1 MYSHLPHNE
10 RCIFW
15 LVQQKEMYATFAMG
29 AVFSFSPALIAEKW
43 NVRKFLGLFAIYID
57 VNCIVWCPN
66 LLAQVCCWQFQDLRG
81 NNGLVFYSF

>member
-1 MYSHLPHNE
+1 
-10 RCIFW
+10 
-15 LVQQKEMYATFAMG
+15 MYATFAMG
-29 AVFSFSPALIAEKW
+29 AVLAFPLHLGIAEKW
-43 NVRKFLGLFAIYID
+43 NVRNFLGLFAIYID